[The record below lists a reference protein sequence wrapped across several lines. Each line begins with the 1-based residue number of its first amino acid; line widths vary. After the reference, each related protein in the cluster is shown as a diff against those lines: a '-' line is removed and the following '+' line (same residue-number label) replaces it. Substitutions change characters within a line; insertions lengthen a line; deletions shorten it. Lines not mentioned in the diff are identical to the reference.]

1 MLIGFA
7 SLVLPRR
14 IGPASLAAF
23 GVVPV
28 GNAKIARGFEYVK
41 HFFRVSQRY
50 PLKGVKFFSVAVCLG
65 CPLERRADP
74 AGGQTGEEQRPPECS
89 RTRRRSG
96 QRTRNARE

>member
-41 HFFRVSQRY
+41 HFFRASQSY
-50 PLKGVKFFSVAVCLG
+50 PL
-65 CPLERRADP
+65 
-74 AGGQTGEEQRPPECS
+74 
-89 RTRRRSG
+89 
-96 QRTRNARE
+96 

>member
-28 GNAKIARGFEYVK
+28 GNAKIAWGFEYVK

-50 PLKGVKFFSVAVCLG
+50 PLKGVKFFSVAACLG
-65 CPLERRADP
+65 RPLECRDKTAD
-74 AGGQTGEEQRPPECS
+74 GGQADEEQRPP
-89 RTRRRSG
+89 
-96 QRTRNARE
+96 A